1 MKVLFTCACG
11 VNSEKLFNNL
21 RKDFKEKIILY
32 GVDIKNKE
40 KKQIWISSIK
50 FLL

>member
-21 RKDFKEKIILY
+21 RKDFKEKYFMVSILK
-32 GVDIKNKE
+32 IKRKNKFD
-40 KKQIWISSIK
+40 SSIK